1 MKIPGSKSNQQAKRL
16 GKIVKIEN
24 SKDLNNSLDAFKLRT
39 LEMMTRKGI
48 KPSGNIFTK

>member
-1 MKIPGSKSNQQAKRL
+1 MKIPGSKTNQQARRL

-24 SKDLNNSLDAFKLRT
+24 SEVLNDSLDAFALRT
-39 LEMMTRKGI
+39 IEMMTRKGI